1 MLLPKWAI
9 YGREKSRFIQEAGG
23 IFSSLCLKTPL
34 SKSLLFGDILF
45 WILLNAIA
53 LNDFSYYQR

>member
-34 SKSLLFGDILF
+34 SKILLFGDILF
-45 WILLNAIA
+45 
-53 LNDFSYYQR
+53 

>member
-9 YGREKSRFIQEAGG
+9 CGKEAGG

-34 SKSLLFGDILF
+34 SKILLFGDILF
-45 WILLNAIA
+45 
-53 LNDFSYYQR
+53 